1 MSERRLRL
9 GIAGLGRAFS
19 LMLPTFARH
28 PLVEVAAG
36 ADPRPEARTRF
47 GKDFPAATAYA
58 TVEELCRDRAVEA
71 VYIATPHQFHADNV
85 VAAADHG
92 KHVLVEKPMALT
104 LAQCQAMIDA
114 ARRVGVYLV
123 VGHSHSFDA
132 PIWRTRALV
141 AGGTFGRLRM
151 ITALNY
157 TDFLYR
163 PRRPEELV
171 TAQGGGVI
179 FNQAPHQVDVVRLI
193 GGGRVRSVRAALGV
207 WDRERPTEGAYNA
220 WLTFDDGVS
229 ASLTYSGY
237 AHFDSDELCE
247 WFGESGERKH
257 PSGYG
262 AARRALARAGTPDAE
277 LELKSGRNYGGT
289 DYPGPPSSSAGER
302 WHQHFGVVIVSCERA
317 DLRPLPRGVMI
328 YDDTDARLDALDPPA
343 VPRSEVIDELYAS
356 VVHNR
361 PPDHSG
367 EWGMATMEVCVA
379 MLESAREQRE
389 IALQHQIGL
398 PERALAPAPA
408 KA

>member
-1 MSERRLRL
+1 VSERRLRL

-28 PLVEVAAG
+28 PLIEVVAG
-36 ADPRPEARTRF
+36 ADPRPEARARF
-47 GKDFPAATAYA
+47 GEDFPAATAYT
-58 TVEELCRDRAVEA
+58 TVNELCRDRAAEA
-71 VYIATPHQFHADNV
+71 VYVATPHQFHADNV
-85 VAAADHG
+85 VVAADNG

-104 LAQCQAMIDA
+104 VVQCQAMIEA
-114 ARRVGVYLV
+114 ARRADVCLI

-132 PIWRTRALV
+132 PIERARALV
-141 AGGTFGRLRM
+141 EGGTVGRLRM

-193 GGGRVRSVRAALGV
+193 GGGRVRSVRAAVGA
-207 WDRERPTEGAYNA
+207 WDLERPTEGAYSA
-220 WLTFDDGVS
+220 WLTFDDGVV

-257 PSGYG
+257 PSHYG
-262 AARRALARAGTPDAE
+262 TARKALARAGTLDAE
-277 LELKSGRNYGGT
+277 LKLKSGRNYGGA
-289 DYPGPPSSSAGER
+289 DYAAPPYPAGGER
-302 WHQHFGVVIVSCERA
+302 WHQHFGAVIASCERA

-328 YDDTDARLDALDPPA
+328 YDDTDAHLDALDPPA
-343 VPRSEVIDELYAS
+343 VPRSEVIDELYAAI
-356 VVHNR
+356 VHNR
-361 PPDHSG
+361 APRHSG
-367 EWGMATMEVCVA
+367 EWGMATMEVCLA
-379 MLESAREQRE
+379 MLQSAREQRE
-389 IALQHQIGL
+389 VALQHQIGL
-398 PERALAPAPA
+398 PEQALAHDLMAR
-408 KA
+408 